1 MQNEKVQIRLE
12 LVKIRQHLES
22 DLRPRD
28 FESHALSTYHQPHTG
43 ADIGTSRGGGGGG
56 LGADFQKKLKNFV
69 DLFF

>member
-12 LVKIRQHLES
+12 LVKIRQHLEF

-28 FESHALSTYHQPHTG
+28 FESHALSTYHQPQTG

-56 LGADFQKKLKNFV
+56 LGADFQKKNSRILSI
-69 DLFF
+69 FF